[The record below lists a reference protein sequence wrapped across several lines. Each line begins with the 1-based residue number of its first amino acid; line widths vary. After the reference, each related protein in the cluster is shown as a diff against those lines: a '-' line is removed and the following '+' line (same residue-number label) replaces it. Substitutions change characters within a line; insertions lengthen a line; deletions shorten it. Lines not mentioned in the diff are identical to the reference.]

1 MEGLHTLFKII
12 WVYYPSLFMYIC
24 IFFLFLCPSLP
35 YCYIHTH
42 NFYLLIVYFLYF
54 QYGRLFTYVNWAIL
68 TFFIVLVISFLI
80 FFPVF
85 FFIYLNFCFLFILY
99 FCLFIHIF
107 IFFSLFQKFNSAP
120 ILCFFFP
127 QYIPGFFYFSF
138 INTFF

>member
-85 FFIYLNFCFLFILY
+85 FSFTLIFAFFLYFIFVYLFIFSFFFLFFKNLIPLP
-99 FCLFIHIF
+99 FCV
-107 IFFSLFQKFNSAP
+107 
-120 ILCFFFP
+120 FFFP
-127 QYIPGFFYFSF
+127 
-138 INTFF
+138 NTFQGFSIFLL

>member
-85 FFIYLNFCFLFILY
+85 FSFTLIFAFFLYFIFVYLFIFSFFFLFFKNLIPLP
-99 FCLFIHIF
+99 FCV
-107 IFFSLFQKFNSAP
+107 
-120 ILCFFFP
+120 FFFP